1 MGYFDYS
8 REPKSD
14 IAFVDMKSFYASVE
28 CVERGLHPLKT
39 SLCVM
44 SRADNSAGLILA
56 SSPMFKKVFGKS
68 NVGRSYDLPFDINT
82 RRFSYYNAKRQ
93 GLRMDPEYVRFIEE
107 WARVTLIVPP
117 RMDEYIAVNM
127 EIQRI
132 FQNYGSPDDIYPYSI
147 DEGFIDLTSS
157 LNYFVPDKS
166 ISRKYKL
173 DMLSARIQRDIW
185 RQTGI
190 YSTVGMSNANPLLA
204 KLALDNE
211 AKKTPT
217 MRANWSYEDVENKVW
232 AIPNLTDFWGIG
244 NRLEKRLNNLGI
256 FSTKELAN
264 TNPDILKNELG
275 VVGLQLW
282 FHTNGVD
289 ESNVHNPYKPK
300 SRGLGNSQ
308 VLPRDYVKQRDIE
321 IILREMAEQVAI
333 RLRRAGKKAT
343 VVSIYLG
350 YSKHENKRSINTQMK
365 IEPTN
370 NTDTLTNCVL
380 KLFHNKYTSGAIRSV
395 AVNYSGFV
403 DESFGLISLFDDV
416 DKLEKEER
424 LQTAIDTIRDQFGY
438 TSLLKANA
446 LDSASRSIAR
456 SKLIGGHS
464 AGGLDGL
471 K

>member
-8 REPKSD
+8 REPQSD

-44 SRADNSAGLILA
+44 SRADNSVGLILA
-56 SSPMFKKVFGKS
+56 SSPMFKKVFGKA
-68 NVGRSYDLPFDINT
+68 NVGRAYDLPFDIKT
-82 RRFSYYNAKRQ
+82 RKFSYCNAKKQ
-93 GLRMDPEYVRFIEE
+93 GLRTDPTYVRFIED
-107 WARVTLIVPP
+107 WARVTVIVPP
-117 RMDEYIAVNM
+117 RMDKYIAVNM

-157 LNYFVPDKS
+157 LNYFVPDQQ
-166 ISRKYKL
+166 ISCKDKL

-211 AKKTPT
+211 AKHTPT
-217 MRANWSYEDVENKVW
+217 MRANWSYQDVEDKVW
-232 AIPNLTDFWGIG
+232 GISEMTDFWGIG
-244 NRLEKRLNNLGI
+244 RRMEKRLNSLGI
-256 FSTKELAN
+256 YSIKELAN
-264 TNPDILKNELG
+264 SNPDVLKKELG
-275 VVGLQLW
+275 QAGLRLW
-282 FHTNGVD
+282 FHANGID
-289 ESNVHNPYKPK
+289 ESNVHKPYKAK
-300 SRGLGNSQ
+300 SHGLGNSQ
-308 VLPRDYVKQRDIE
+308 ILPRDYVKQRDIE
-321 IILREMAEQVAI
+321 IILREMAEQVAV
-333 RLRRAGKKAT
+333 RLRRARKKTT
-343 VVSIYLG
+343 VVSIHLG
-350 YSKHENKRSINTQMK
+350 FSKQEQKRSIHTQMK
-365 IEPTN
+365 VEPTN
-370 NTDTLTNCVL
+370 NTGLLVSYVL
-380 KLFHNKYTSGAIRSV
+380 KLFHSKYTSGAVRSV
-395 AVNYSGFV
+395 AVSYSGFV

-416 DKLEKEER
+416 DKVEKEER
-424 LQTAIDTIRDQFGY
+424 LQTAIDSIREQFGF
-438 TSLLKANA
+438 TSLLKATA
-446 LDSASRSIAR
+446 LEDASRSIAR